1 MRRLCALTTLA
12 AGLLLGLAGVAQAS
26 QQQKTDFWLTVLHN
40 NDSESALVNAGPGLE
55 DYGGVARF
63 ATLVERL
70 KADATTGPI
79 AAHHSGK
86 SGVVMISSGDNFLP
100 GANFSASLARGVPFY
115 DSIAMSLIGYDA
127 STFGNHEFDLGPDVT
142 AQFIAGFT
150 PPVPFVS
157 ANLDVSGEPAL
168 QALVDTGQVAKSVV
182 VKERGELIG
191 IVGATTPL
199 LPSITSPRNVV
210 ADADVAGAVQEQVD
224 DLTAAGIDK
233 IILAS
238 HLQTVTEDMK
248 LIPKLHG
255 VDLVI
260 AGGGHEL
267 LADPGT
273 PTVPGDT
280 IYNTYPMVTLDGVGH
295 SVPLVTT
302 AGGYKYVGEF
312 VVQFDKAGNLIG
324 WDNADSGPKIVTGV
338 GPNAVAPDPAVQSQV
353 VDPVVLYT
361 SSLALHVLG
370 TSTVPLDGRKSAV
383 RTRETNE
390 GNLMA
395 DALRWQATQL
405 APSYG
410 IAAPETALQNGGGI
424 RNDSIIPAGDIT
436 ELTTYQIAA
445 FSNFLSVVPAVQPAM
460 FEALLE
466 NAVSKEPTADG
477 RFAQVSGFSFVYDVS
492 APSGFRIISA
502 TLDGG
507 TPIIQLGGI
516 APGAPA
522 VGVATND
529 FSAKGGD
536 GYPFNG
542 APFVTLGMT
551 YQQALANYITTGLAG
566 HITAA
571 DYPAG
576 GEGRITCI
584 DGNGTA
590 TAPNCP

>member
-12 AGLLLGLAGVAQAS
+12 AGLLLGVAGVAQAS

-55 DYGGVARF
+55 NYGGVARF

-100 GANFSASLARGVPFY
+100 GANFSASLAKGVPYY
-115 DSIAMSLIGYDA
+115 DSIAMNLIGYDA
-127 STFGNHEFDLGPDVT
+127 STFGNHEFDLLPDVT
-142 AQFIAGFT
+142 ALFVGGFE
-150 PPVPFVS
+150 PAVPFVS

-168 QALVDTGQVAKSVV
+168 QALVDAGRIAKSVV

-224 DLTAAGIDK
+224 GLTAAGIDK
-233 IILAS
+233 IILVS
-238 HLQTVTEDMK
+238 HLQSVNQDMT
-248 LIPKLHG
+248 LIPQIHG

-267 LADPGT
+267 LANPGT

-280 IYNTYPMVTLDGVGH
+280 IYNTYPMTTLDLTGRT
-295 SVPLVTT
+295 VPLITT

-312 VVQFDKAGNLIG
+312 VAQFDKAGDLIG
-324 WDNADSGPKIVTGV
+324 WDTAESGPKIVTGV
-338 GPNAVAPDPAVQSQV
+338 GPNAVAPDPAVQEQV

-361 SSLALHVLG
+361 ASLAQQVLA
-370 TSTVPLDGRKSAV
+370 TSDVPLDGRKSAV
-383 RTRETNE
+383 RTKETNE

-395 DALRWQATQL
+395 DALKWEAEQL
-405 APSYG
+405 APAFG
-410 IAAPETALQNGGGI
+410 LAPPETALQNGGGI
-424 RNDSIIPAGDIT
+424 RNDSIIPPGDIT
-436 ELTTYQIAA
+436 ALTTFQIAA

-466 NAVSKEPTADG
+466 NAVSKEPSADG
-477 RFAQVSGFSFVYDVS
+477 RFAQVSGFSFVYDVA
-492 APSGFRIISA
+492 APAGFRIISA
-502 TLDGG
+502 SLDGG

-516 APGAPA
+516 VPGAPA

-529 FSAKGGD
+529 FSARGGD
-536 GYPFNG
+536 SYPFGG
-542 APFVTLGMT
+542 APFTTLGVT
-551 YQQALANYITTGLAG
+551 YQQALADYITTGLGG

-576 GEGRITCI
+576 GEGRITCV
-584 DGNGTA
+584 DGNGA
-590 TAPNCP
+590 AAPNCP

>member
-12 AGLLLGLAGVAQAS
+12 AGLLLGVAGVAQAS

-55 DYGGVARF
+55 NYGGVARF

-100 GANFSASLARGVPFY
+100 GANFSASLAKGVPYY
-115 DSIAMSLIGYDA
+115 DSIAMNLIGYDA

-157 ANLDVSGEPAL
+157 ANLNVSGEPAL

-210 ADADVAGAVQEQVD
+210 AVADVAGAVQEQVD
-224 DLTAAGIDK
+224 GLSAAGIDK
-233 IILAS
+233 IILVS
-238 HLQTVTEDMK
+238 HLQSVNQDLT
-248 LIPKLHG
+248 LIPRIHG

-267 LADPGT
+267 LAKSGT

-280 IYNTYPMVTLDGVGH
+280 IYNTYPMTTLDLTGH
-295 SVPLVTT
+295 TIPLITT

-312 VVQFDKAGNLIG
+312 VAQFDKAGDLIG
-324 WDNADSGPKIVTGV
+324 WDTAESGPKIVAGV
-338 GPNAVAPDPAVQSQV
+338 GPDAVAPDPAVQSQV

-361 SSLALHVLG
+361 SAFAQHVLA
-370 TSTVPLDGRKSAV
+370 TSDVPLDGRKSAV

-395 DALRWQATQL
+395 DALRWQASQL
-405 APSYG
+405 LPT
-410 IAAPETALQNGGGI
+410 APETAMQNSGGI
-424 RNDSIIPAGDIT
+424 RNDSVIPIGNIT

-445 FSNFLSVVPAVQPAM
+445 FSNFLAVVPNVTPTM
-460 FEALLE
+460 FKALLE
-466 NAVSKEPTADG
+466 NEVASEPAANG
-477 RFAQVSGFSFVYDVS
+477 AFAQISGFSFVYDIA
-492 APSGFRIISA
+492 APPQSRVVSA
-502 TLDGG
+502 TLDDGTAIVAGG
-507 TPIIQLGGI
+507 VV
-516 APGAPA
+516 APGAPP
-522 VGVATND
+522 VGIATND

-536 GYPFNG
+536 SYPFNG
-542 APFVTLGMT
+542 VPFMTLGVP

-576 GEGRITCI
+576 GEGRITCV
-584 DGNGTA
+584 DGNGA
-590 TAPNCP
+590 ALPNCP